1 MALYGQVYGKNNKLR
16 LEPIVGYDPK
26 NYDKKQGIDASGND
40 IISNKV
46 IEQIADIILAGYADS
61 SIRDLI
67 YELYGVNS
75 YQARYM
81 IMKAHKF
88 ILDFEEKQEENML
101 QKQNSRLFGLYRLAM
116 NKGDEK
122 TALTILSEINK
133 LNKLYT
139 TKIEVS
145 TDIFTLDLGIET
157 NNDESKEQTD

>member
-1 MALYGQVYGKNNKLR
+1 MAMYGQVYGKNNKLR

-116 NKGDEK
+116 NNNDHK
-122 TALTILSEINK
+122 TALAILAEINRV
-133 LNKLYT
+133 NKLYVN
-139 TKIEVS
+139 KVEVS
-145 TDIFTLDLGIET
+145 TSNFVLDLGLT
-157 NNDESKEQTD
+157 DTSNKSDE